1 MNLTCKIFYLSLS
14 ILLLYVSS
22 MLLIYLATAVKC
34 DQSLQQLICG
44 LFVFSASDLLALR
57 TEAEWEE
64 VRQRICDLPQDE
76 ALTAEFNSKVPPS
89 SIFST
94 PPPPPPPL
102 PPRLIIVQRGEKC
115 CQSNK

>member
-44 LFVFSASDLLALR
+44 LFFFFCLR
-57 TEAEWEE
+57 PVGPADGGGVGGSEAE
-64 VRQRICDLPQDE
+64 DLR
-76 ALTAEFNSKVPPS
+76 SPS
-89 SIFST
+89 
-94 PPPPPPPL
+94 
-102 PPRLIIVQRGEKC
+102 G
-115 CQSNK
+115 